1 MRNAPSTKCACK
13 SARAKNGGCR
23 NLGLLPL
30 AIGVALTTAR
40 ASAFDA
46 RGRQFIG
53 FTRFS
58 AFTKSVGE
66 QPGQLVLTS
75 PVIVGRMGWSELIA
89 SWNAQMPD
97 AAILKIEAR
106 AFYPERATKYYT
118 MALWSGNPGR
128 NPRQSVLNQQDAD
141 GNVSTD
147 TLVLRQPSDRLQL
160 RLTFG
165 GDDPRRPRLKF
176 LGLSLADTNAVLTL
190 LSPNRS
196 AWGKTISVPERS
208 QMAYP
213 DGNVLCSPTTV
224 SMMMAFWSEKV
235 NRPELN
241 RDVPEIAREVYDPN
255 WQGTGNW
262 PFNTAYAGSFRG
274 LRGYVTRLSD
284 VSELEDWIAA
294 GIPVGLSVCYNKL
307 RGKPGEPSG
316 HLVVCVGFTEQ
327 GDPVIND
334 PGTSLNVRKT
344 FPRQNLIAAWAYSR
358 NAAYLIYP
366 ADAEVPKDRF
376 GHWAS
381 WTSRRRIILK
391 R

>member
-1 MRNAPSTKCACK
+1 MRNAPSTTCACK
-13 SARAKNGGCR
+13 SVRTKNGGWR
-23 NLGLLPL
+23 KAGLLL
-30 AIGVALTTAR
+30 ATCVALTTAR

-58 AFTKSVGE
+58 AFKKSQGE

-75 PVIVGRMGWSELIA
+75 PEILGRMSWSELIA

-97 AAILKIEAR
+97 GDYLKIEAR
-106 AFYPERATKYYT
+106 ALYPERATKYYT

-147 TLVLRQPSDRLQL
+147 TLVLRRRCDRLQL

-165 GDDPRRPRLKF
+165 GDDPRRPRLIF
-176 LGLSLADTNAVLTL
+176 LGLSLADTDAVSTL
-190 LSPNRS
+190 LPPNRL
-196 AWGKTISVPERS
+196 AWGKIISVPERS

-213 DGNVLCSPTTV
+213 GGNALCSPTTV
-224 SMMMAFWSEKV
+224 SMMMAYWSEKL
-235 NRPELN
+235 NRPELDH
-241 RDVPEIAREVYDPN
+241 DVPEIAREVYDPN

-316 HLVVCVGFTEQ
+316 HLVVCVGFTER

-334 PGTSLNVRKT
+334 PGTTLNVRKT